1 MFAYFH
7 VQVPAR
13 QFIGVSCNQ
22 QILLSRS
29 DGLFCFYK
37 HYSTRLNSIIRLS
50 SPLSASVCIFST
62 KSPRSDRPRRI
73 YRADLG
79 SRETLGLQA
88 CLEWRLLSLLLPLQL
103 KAAAC
108 QTFAGNIP
116 GKPWRPIA
124 RTSFPLPSVFKT
136 V

>member
-1 MFAYFH
+1 MSVH
-7 VQVPAR
+7 CCLLQSTETI
-13 QFIGVSCNQ
+13 FI
-22 QILLSRS
+22 
-29 DGLFCFYK
+29 
-37 HYSTRLNSIIRLS
+37 SIIARVEINFSVIQLPGFSSSLS
-50 SPLSASVCIFST
+50 ESFCVFST
-62 KSPRSDRPRRI
+62 KSPRSDRPWRI

-79 SRETLGLQA
+79 HRKTLGLQA

-124 RTSFPLPSVFKT
+124 RTSFPLPSVFKPCNDIRVRT
-136 V
+136 VLF